1 METEAVQ
8 QEMLSEFDYF
18 TPTRLQSSITGEYD
32 DCISTTNAIAP
43 NGNALGVFEFTIPG
57 ASDLYRDLNNT
68 YIMLQLKVVDAVGGN
83 LAGNALVAP
92 VNLLLHSLFS
102 NVSVTLCG
110 KEISDKDSLYP
121 YRAYL
126 ETLLT
131 YEGDV
136 HQMRTAAEGWAKD
149 QTGRMEHTTI
159 AVQQGQPAPNSGFV
173 ARQKIIDGSRQF
185 TLVGRPHL
193 DLFHQDR
200 DIPPGCTIHI
210 KFTPST
216 PAFALIGD
224 AALNASR
231 MMLMAAK
238 LYVRTKKVAPELILS
253 HKEMLQSTSIR
264 LPLNRVTVQKYGIP
278 LGFTSHSA
286 ALNFPAKLPKRVFVA
301 FVTNTASAGAF
312 GENPFNFQNFGIT
325 KITLRVNGEP
335 IPTDGL
341 EMNYATGDYQR
352 AYLNTLAA
360 LGLDNGNRGIS
371 LTPEEFAAG
380 FNIYGFRIAP
390 GPIDGTVFS
399 SSNSVGGLTVDV
411 KFAGALQAAVDMIV
425 FAESPAILEIDTLST
440 VTFV

>member
-1 METEAVQ
+1 METEGVQ

-32 DCISTTNAIAP
+32 DCITTTNAIAP

-68 YIMLQLKVVDAVGGN
+68 YLMLQLKVVTGAGGN
-83 LAGNALVAP
+83 LAGGALIAP
-92 VNLLLHSLFS
+92 VNLLLHSMFS

-121 YRAYL
+121 YRSYL

-136 HQMRTAAEGWAKD
+136 HKMRTVAEGWAKD
-149 QTGRMEHTTI
+149 QTGRMEHTTL
-159 AVQQGQPAPNSGFV
+159 AVQANQPDPNSGFV

-200 DIPPGCTIHI
+200 DIPPGCAIHI

-216 PAFALIGD
+216 ATFALIGD
-224 AALNASR
+224 AAHNTSR
-231 MMLMAAK
+231 IVLMSAR
-238 LYVRTKKVAPELILS
+238 LYVCTKKVAPELILS
-253 HKEMLQSTSIR
+253 HKEMLRTTSIR

-278 LGFTSHSA
+278 LGFTSHA
-286 ALNFPAKLPKRVFVA
+286 ATLNFPAKLPKRVFIG
-301 FVTNTASAGAF
+301 FVSNTASAGAF

-325 KITLRVNGEP
+325 NITLKVNGEP
-335 IPTDGL
+335 VPSDGL
-341 EMNYATGDYQR
+341 ETNYATGDFQR
-352 AYLNTLAA
+352 AYLNTLSA

-380 FNIYGFRIAP
+380 YNIYGYRIAP

-411 KFAGALQAAVDMIV
+411 KFAAGLLAAVDMIV
-425 FAESPAILEIDTLST
+425 FAESPAILEIDKLSA